1 MKYEARLW
9 LNDRQ
14 YIAVLDKALVIVT
27 VNEKGEPVRYAIFD
41 RTQE

>member
-41 RTQE
+41 GKQN